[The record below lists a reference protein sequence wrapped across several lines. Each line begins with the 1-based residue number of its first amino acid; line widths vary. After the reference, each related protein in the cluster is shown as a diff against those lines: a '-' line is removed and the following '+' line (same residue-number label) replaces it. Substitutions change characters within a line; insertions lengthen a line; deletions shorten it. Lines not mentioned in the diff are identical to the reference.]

1 MSSLGSY
8 FSPLLSI
15 LVFLPF
21 SLFISLFFIHF
32 LLRQC
37 AIVNM
42 EEERRKEGEKQ
53 RVRGKER
60 EIKERGREMSKEREE
75 ERYKEVGKEG
85 EKEEKVD
92 RLIEG

>member
-15 LVFLPF
+15 LVFFPF

-42 EEERRKEGEKQ
+42 EEGEGEG
-53 RVRGKER
+53 RRAIAGER
-60 EIKERGREMSKEREE
+60 EREGDKREREGEVEGKGGREIQGDRKGGR
-75 ERYKEVGKEG
+75 KGGKS
-85 EKEEKVD
+85 
-92 RLIEG
+92 R